1 MLVKSKI
8 NNNNNNQNNTTVNIN
23 HENDK
28 LFIYNDKAYI
38 IPQEYDIVKK
48 DDLLIIYPLSKNWQM
63 NVGLHELNKY
73 NNVNEIY
80 NHEISVYNLE
90 KVKIYLKNILNN
102 DFIIYEEL
110 QSKNIIM
117 CYITPWD
124 NNLYY
129 RFVVTYKTDTFDLNE
144 LIPVIDSLN
153 NPITVKK

>member
-1 MLVKSKI
+1 
-8 NNNNNNQNNTTVNIN
+8 
-23 HENDK
+23 
-28 LFIYNDKAYI
+28 
-38 IPQEYDIVKK
+38 
-48 DDLLIIYPLSKNWQM
+48 M